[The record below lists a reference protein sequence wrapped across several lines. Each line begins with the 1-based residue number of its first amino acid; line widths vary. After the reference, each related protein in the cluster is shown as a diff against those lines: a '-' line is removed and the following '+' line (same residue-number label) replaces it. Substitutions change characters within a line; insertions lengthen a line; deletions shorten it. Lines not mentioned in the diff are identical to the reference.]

1 MPVHHGSLTAAKPR
15 PKIAAPE
22 LEILTVLV
30 GFRPENYRGD
40 RGKLRDKRWK
50 AQLGAWFRG
59 EEWFDR
65 EVRETL
71 LIAPRRSVS

>member
-1 MPVHHGSLTAAKPR
+1 MHHGSLSTVQSR
-15 PKIAAPE
+15 PKAGTSA
-22 LEILTVLV
+22 LEILTVRV
-30 GFRPENYRGD
+30 GFRPENYQGE

-59 EEWFDR
+59 DDWFVR

-71 LIAPRRSVS
+71 LITQRRSLL